1 MASDALFWHTGVYT
15 DRELTH
21 IKSINQ
27 SIFLI
32 KMLYKDH
39 TIYLRCPSYTLT
51 AMRMNVGET
60 FCNFPT
66 AVSAEL
72 LPNNSSK
79 SKFYNGLS
87 L

>member
-1 MASDALFWHTGVYT
+1 
-15 DRELTH
+15 
-21 IKSINQ
+21 
-27 SIFLI
+27 
-32 KMLYKDH
+32 MLYKDH